1 MAKDPA
7 SGMVAF
13 SCHSSIRLPN
23 LRVAYPY
30 ALSYRGTAMAWYGTV
45 NEARVRSNDRKTEA
59 NADGIIIW

>member
-30 ALSYRGTAMAWYGTV
+30 ALSYRGSAVACYGAV
-45 NEARVRSNDRKTEA
+45 EEDRVRSSDKKVKA
-59 NADGIIIW
+59 NTAGIS